1 MAWFRPFWSGALP
14 FSSIHRKV
22 TIYSVHSGLAT
33 AALTAAPRN
42 GSIAVRAGGSAEDF
56 STSLQPAGQSTGAA
70 ASASSTRTTP
80 STLAGSKSATTN
92 TR

>member
-1 MAWFRPFWSGALP
+1 MAWFRPFRSGALP

-22 TIYSVHSGLAT
+22 TIYSVHSGRAT
-33 AALTAAPRN
+33 
-42 GSIAVRAGGSAEDF
+42 GGPAEDF